1 MDYSSTASL
10 VGEAIG
16 PQGSR
21 EYRLELGRASVAIA
35 GLTGVL
41 FALVLIPEA
50 QFALPGWLNVS
61 LHTQFETVSIV
72 VSALV
77 FSVGWHTFSR
87 ERSSSVAL
95 ICSAFFAIAILDFVH
110 LVSFEGMPALF
121 TPSGGGKAIPT
132 FIAARLLA
140 GLALLGIAFLPW
152 RKPCGAASR
161 NWLFA
166 LCLAF
171 ALAVSAGSLVST
183 DLKRLFF
190 VPGAGLTPLKVG
202 AEYLVIVLNLAAA
215 AGFLLRMRDSQPYP
229 VVELFTAA
237 CVAAL
242 SELCFTLYART
253 VDQYNLLGHVY
264 KVIAYLLVY
273 RALFVTLVRQP
284 YLQLEAARR
293 DLEDSED
300 KYRMLFEN
308 SLDGVLLTRG
318 DGRVHACNPA
328 ACAMFATTQEEM
340 VRLAPEA
347 VLASG
352 GPQLRPLLAE
362 RWHTGK
368 MRGDLTLTRSDGTAF
383 DAEIASAVYYDKAGR
398 QAACTVVRDISERKK
413 AQDEI
418 LRLNADL
425 EQRVQQRTAQLAA
438 ANEELERFS
447 YSVAHDLRSPLAA
460 VSGFSHALQ
469 QALRPGLGPREL
481 HYLDRIAAGITRMD
495 EMINALLELANLSRW
510 QLQVEPLDLSQIA
523 AQVLCAHREAEPARP
538 VKAKVQQPL
547 LIHGDRRLIRV
558 VMDNL
563 IGNAWKFT
571 SHRADAEITVG
582 SESLDGQRVCFVKD
596 NGAGFDMAYA
606 AKLFGVFQR
615 LHAESEFPGYG
626 IGLANVRHIIT
637 RHNGRVWA
645 ESAPGQGATFR
656 FTLGLQPA

>member
-1 MDYSSTASL
+1 MAYSSTAALGGGAISL
-10 VGEAIG
+10 R
-16 PQGSR
+16 GSR
-21 EYRLELGRASVAIA
+21 EYRLELVRAGIGVAA
-35 GLTGVL
+35 LAGVL
-41 FALVLIPEA
+41 LAFVVIPSA

-61 LHTQFETVSIV
+61 IHTLFETVSIA

-95 ICSAFFAIAILDFVH
+95 ICNAFLAIAILDFVH
-110 LVSFEGMPALF
+110 LMSFEGMPALI

-132 FIAARLLA
+132 FLAARLLA
-140 GLALLGIAFLPW
+140 GLALLGIALLPW
-152 RKPCGAASR
+152 QKSIGSASR
-161 NWLFA
+161 NWLLA

-171 ALAVSAGSLVST
+171 ALGVSAASLVST
-183 DLKRLFF
+183 DLRRLFL

-202 AEYLVIVLNLAAA
+202 LEYLMIALNLAAA
-215 AGFLLRMRDSQPYP
+215 GGFLLRRRDSRPFP
-229 VVELFTAA
+229 VVELFAAA
-237 CVAAL
+237 CMAAL

-253 VDQYNLLGHVY
+253 VDQYSVLGHVY

-284 YLQLEAARR
+284 YLQLEAAQR

-318 DGRVHACNPA
+318 DGRVDAANPA
-328 ACAMFATTQEEM
+328 ACAMFRMTQEELVCLPPQALM
-340 VRLAPEA
+340 G
-347 VLASG
+347 SG
-352 GPQLRPLLAE
+352 GPRLRHLLAQ

-368 MRGDLTLTRSDGTAF
+368 ARGDVTLKRPDGTSF
-383 DAEIASAVYYDKAGR
+383 DAEAASAVYVDKAGR
-398 QAACTVVRDISERKK
+398 QAACTVVRDISDRKK

-425 EQRVQQRTAQLAA
+425 EQRVQRRTAQLAA

-460 VSGFSHALQ
+460 ISGFSHALEE
-469 QALRPGLGPREL
+469 ALLPGLGQQEQ
-481 HYLDRIAAGITRMD
+481 HYLNRIRAGVTRMD
-495 EMINALLELANLSRW
+495 EMIDALLELARLSRS
-510 QLQVEPLDLSQIA
+510 QLRVERIDLSQIA
-523 AQVLCAHREAEPARP
+523 AQVLSTHREAEPSR
-538 VKAKVQQPL
+538 VVRTCVQQPL
-547 LIHGDRRLIRV
+547 LVHGDRRLIRV

-571 SHRADAEITVG
+571 AHRRDAEILVG
-582 SESLDGQRVCFVKD
+582 AESLDGERVCFVKD

-606 AKLFGVFQR
+606 GRLFGVFQR

-626 IGLANVRHIIT
+626 IGLANVRRIIT

-656 FTLGLQPA
+656 FTLGLEPA